1 MSPLCGNFFNKNYLF
16 MYYYKRSFL
25 LTATDYANRSTAQTS
40 PPVIIDNTHPV
51 KTDNPITISGRHITS
66 DSEIEAW

>member
-1 MSPLCGNFFNKNYLF
+1 MSPLCGNYFTKNNLF
-16 MYYYKRSFL
+16 MYYYKSSFL

-40 PPVIIDNTHPV
+40 PPVIIDNTPPV